1 MTLILSMPGASLLMV
16 ISFSELI
23 DLATFIVLLISL
35 VKNNNRKYK
44 N

>member
-35 VKNNNRKYK
+35 VKNNKRK
-44 N
+44 